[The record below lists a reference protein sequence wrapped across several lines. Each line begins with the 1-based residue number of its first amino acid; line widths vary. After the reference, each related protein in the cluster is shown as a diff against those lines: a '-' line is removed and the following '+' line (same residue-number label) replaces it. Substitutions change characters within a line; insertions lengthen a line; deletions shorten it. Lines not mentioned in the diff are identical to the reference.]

1 MERVLRSVIQI
12 GGQPESDDCYQNWV
26 KLQENDLSFPNEE
39 DHEIHEYLRNFY
51 GQMSAPPDFSLVR
64 EYFEKKDKI
73 EVTSRLEEIKKAQPY
88 IRTNFL
94 SIVKS
99 QLEEQLTKEF
109 IVACRDAS
117 AIAEH
122 GRNLDKPINGKK
134 VLRGVPDAI
143 SYMAERMAHIH
154 RLDVGEKL
162 EGVVSEDA
170 EEVISEYEEQ
180 VKNNTFADRL
190 LFGLEPVDSICKGH
204 RRGEYWVHCAF
215 SGELKCLAGSAS
227 IFDHATNRR
236 RTMKEIHDSGDM
248 PVVTS
253 VYKEGEKFSLVTT
266 RASHVVEN
274 GIRPIFELKLE
285 SGRRT
290 KATGNHRWLTI
301 DGWKEL
307 SDLRPGDWVAVP
319 KKFVIDNPSIKFSDD
334 EIKVVGYLLGDGTV
348 SSGQIRLTASN
359 MEIRHDFMGCLR
371 EMGLYEGP
379 ADFLRPNFEEE
390 TPLNR
395 APGVRV
401 SRSPGGIHH
410 NQISPVRIL
419 LDNLKIYGKVAST
432 KKIPDEMMGLSEHQ
446 TALLIG
452 ALWSTDGSIHVGDH
466 IREDRPCGVSSR
478 NDIKYYSTS
487 EDLCLG
493 IQSLLLRLGVRSTV
507 TDYEFDYRGSP
518 YVVYVTRVVDAFS
531 KRIFCDYVRPIGKDW
546 KLDSVMNRIS
556 VEDDSPVPSSLMAG
570 CTSAIMPNGKKRYIS
585 QIMCHGTVATHVAKR
600 FRGQSQVLD
609 KTLDGD
615 LAWERV
621 ASVIPCGEEMTY
633 DMEVPEHHSFVVDDM
648 VTHNTTL
655 ALNYTYNNCFLYG
668 KNIFYVILEMKYK
681 NLRNQLYVIHSS
693 HGKFVTD
700 WYEKDKK
707 AGIPISQC
715 YVGLDFQKVR
725 DGELDEL
732 GYKRLKMVAQDFKA
746 HCKGKPFIWHPPD
759 QVTADDI
766 RRKAEMF
773 HAKYGCDG
781 IVIDYLA
788 LVKPKHRTNDY
799 VTSVN
804 SAVREG
810 QMLCANFA
818 RGRGVPVLAL
828 FQLNRQGKA
837 KADKEDGR
845 YDFSAIAYA
854 NEIEKAADY
863 ITYTYLNDTL
873 RKEGKFYMGNLKSR
887 HGAIF
892 ERMIGKIL
900 WQSKRMR
907 ALESGLL
914 DINADAL
921 VRASEQIKSSS
932 LTMDDMLMGLT
943 GT

>member
-1 MERVLRSVIQI
+1 MERILRSVIQV
-12 GGQPESDDCYQNWV
+12 GGQPEADDCYQNWV
-26 KLQENDLSFPNEE
+26 RLQEHELGFPTEE
-39 DHEIHEYLRNFY
+39 DHEIHIYLRTFY

-73 EVTSRLEEIKKAQPY
+73 EVTARLEEVKKAQPY

-99 QLEEQLTKEF
+99 QLEDQLTKEF
-109 IVACRDAS
+109 ILSCRDAS

-143 SYMAERMAHIH
+143 SYMAERMAHLY
-154 RLDVGEKL
+154 RLEVGEKL
-162 EGVVSEDA
+162 EGVVSDDA
-170 EEVISEYEEQ
+170 DEVIDEYEKQ
-180 VKNNTFADRL
+180 VKNNTYADRL
-190 LFGLEPVDSICKGH
+190 LFGLEPVDSVCKGH
-204 RRGEYWVHCAF
+204 RPGEYWIHCAF
-215 SGELKCLAGSAS
+215 SGELKCLAGSS
-227 IFDHATNRR
+227 SVFDHSINRR
-236 RTMKEIHDSGDM
+236 RTMKEIFDSGDK
-248 PVVTS
+248 PIVTS
-253 VYKEGEKFSLVTT
+253 LYREGEKLSLLTAN
-266 RASHVVEN
+266 ASHIVEN
-274 GIRPIFELKLE
+274 GIRPVFELKLE

-290 KATGNHRWLTI
+290 KATGNHKWLTT
-301 DGWKEL
+301 DGWKQL
-307 SDLRPGDWVAVP
+307 SDLKPGDWVAVP
-319 KKFVIDNPSIKFSDD
+319 RKIVVNNPSTKFSDD
-334 EIKVVGYLLGDGTV
+334 EVSVIGYLLGDGTV

-359 MEIRHDFMGCLR
+359 IEIRQAFMESLR

-379 ADFLRPNFEEE
+379 ADFINPNFEEE
-390 TPLNR
+390 IPENR

-401 SRSPGGIHH
+401 SISPGGKYH
-410 NQISPVRIL
+410 NQISPVRVL
-419 LDNLKIYGKVAST
+419 LDNLKLYGKTAST

-446 TALLIG
+446 TSLLLG

-466 IREDRPCGVSSR
+466 VREDRPCGVSSR

-487 EDLCLG
+487 EELCLG
-493 IQSLLLRLGVRSTV
+493 VQSLLLRLGIRSTV
-507 TDYEFDYRGSP
+507 TDYEFDYLKSP
-518 YVVYVTRVVDAFS
+518 YTVYVTRVVDSFS
-531 KRIFCDYVRPIGKDW
+531 KRLFCDLVRPVGKDW
-546 KLDSVMNRIS
+546 KLDHVMGRTL
-556 VEDDSPVPSSLMAG
+556 VDDDSPIPSSLMAG
-570 CTSAIMPNGKKRYIS
+570 CTSAVMSNGRKRYVS
-585 QIMCHGTVATHVAKR
+585 QILIHGTVSRHIAER
-600 FRGQSQVLD
+600 FRGQNHELD

-615 LAWERV
+615 IAWERV
-621 ASVIPCGEEMTY
+621 ASVIAYGSEMTY

-668 KNIFYVILEMKYK
+668 KNIFYTILEMKYK

-700 WYEKDKK
+700 WYEKDKRS
-707 AGIPISQC
+707 GIPLSHC

-732 GYKRLKMVAQDFKA
+732 GYQRLKIVAQDFKA
-746 HCKGKPFIWHPPD
+746 NCKGKPFIWHPHD
-759 QVTADDI
+759 LVTADDI

-788 LVKPKHRTNDY
+788 LMKPKQRTNDY

-818 RGRGVPVLAL
+818 RGRGIPLLAL

-892 ERMIGKIL
+892 ERMVGKIL

-914 DINADAL
+914 DTHADAL
-921 VRASEQIKSSS
+921 VQAAKQIKAIT
-932 LTMDDMLMGLT
+932 LTTDDMLLGV